1 MNFPLISSAQIS
13 SELYCKKAIM
23 ATLHKNNVH
32 LALDSFS
39 KKGLNQMAMK

>member
-13 SELYCKKAIM
+13 SELYCKK
-23 ATLHKNNVH
+23 TSKNNVH

-39 KKGLNQMAMK
+39 NKGLKQMVVK